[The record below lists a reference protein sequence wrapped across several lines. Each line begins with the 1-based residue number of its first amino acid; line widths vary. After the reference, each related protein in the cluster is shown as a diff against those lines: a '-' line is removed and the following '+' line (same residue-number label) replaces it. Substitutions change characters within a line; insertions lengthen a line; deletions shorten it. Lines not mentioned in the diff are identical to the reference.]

1 MIDYIALLDVV
12 LDHLS
17 LLDAVL
23 DQNAGSSHIIK
34 TDNSSFKRVE
44 DFQCS
49 GTT

>member
-1 MIDYIALLDVV
+1 MIDLIA
-12 LDHLS
+12 

-23 DQNAGSSHIIK
+23 DQNAGQSHIIK

-44 DFQCS
+44 DFRYL